1 MTGLDYFVFALG
13 ALLIVSILAGVLSS
27 RIGAP
32 LLLVFLVIGMLIGED
47 GLGGVQF
54 DNFPL
59 AYLIGSLALA
69 VILFDGGFRTPLSS
83 VRVAWRPAAVL
94 ATLGVVITA
103 AATAGFAAPAFGG
116 RWLPS
121 LLAGAIVASTDAA
134 AVFLLLHQ
142 QGMQLRRRVSATLEV
157 ESGANDPVAI
167 FLTVGLV
174 DAIVHPAPDLSLGLL
189 QTLALQ
195 MGVGTVAGFAGG
207 WLISW
212 SVNRLELAP
221 GLYPVFVVSGALAV
235 FGGTQILGGSGFLAV
250 YLAGIVA
257 GNRRTRASLLIRRF
271 HDGIAW
277 ISQIVMFLMLGLLVT
292 PTRLVGDLAPAALVA
307 GGLIFIARPLAVSL
321 CLLPFGF
328 SRAELLFI
336 SWVGLRGAVPIF
348 LAILPVLG
356 GVPDAMR
363 YFDIA
368 FLVVLASLVLQG
380 WTIPWLAR
388 RLGLEVPPQP
398 EPSGR
403 LDLMLPSRM
412 DRELI
417 GYRVNERSAVAG
429 KTLDSLTLPRRT
441 RVLSLLRG
449 DAVVPQPAV
458 GVLQPGDYILLLC
471 PPEQIFHLD
480 RLFVPRRAVSAPRE
494 GTALGDFSF
503 DGATTLGALTQ
514 LYDLTLPDEDRDMTV
529 GDYLA
534 ERLGKDASV
543 GDVLRLGGSALVVRE
558 VADGRIVSVGLR
570 LDVTEPPL
578 LPAPVRKVIA
588 AGRALA
594 TRMRDRLRRRK
605 G

>member
-1 MTGLDYFVFALG
+1 MTGLDHLIFAIG
-13 ALLIVSILAGVLSS
+13 TLLIISILAGVLSS

-47 GLGGVQF
+47 GPGGVQF

-59 AYLIGSLALA
+59 AYLVGSLALA
-69 VILFDGGFRTPLSS
+69 VILFDGGFRTPLPSI
-83 VRVAWRPAAVL
+83 RVGWRPAAVL
-94 ATLGVVITA
+94 ATVGVAITA
-103 AATAGFAAPAFGG
+103 AVTAGFATPAFGG
-116 RWLPS
+116 HWLPA
-121 LLAGAIVASTDAA
+121 LLAGATVASTDAA

-167 FLTVGLV
+167 FLTVALASAV
-174 DAIVHPAPDLSLGLL
+174 VHPAPDLSLALL
-189 QTLALQ
+189 RTLGLQ
-195 MGVGTVAGFAGG
+195 MGLGAVIGLAGG
-207 WLISW
+207 WLLSW
-212 SVNRLELAP
+212 SVNRLELAS
-221 GLYPVFVVSGALAV
+221 GLYPVFVVAGALAV
-235 FGGTQILGGSGFLAV
+235 FGGTQMLGGSGFLAV

-257 GNRRTRASLLIRRF
+257 GNRRTRASRLIRRF

-292 PTRLVGDLAPAALVA
+292 PTSLIADLASAAFIA
-307 GGLIFIARPLAVSL
+307 AGLIFVARPLAVWL

-328 SRAELLFI
+328 SRAELLFV

-348 LAILPVLG
+348 LAIIPVLG

-398 EPSGR
+398 EPSGT
-403 LDLMLPSRM
+403 LDLMLPSQM

-417 GYRVNERSAVAG
+417 GYRVNEQSAVAG
-429 KTLDSLTLPRRT
+429 KTLDAIALPRRT
-441 RVLSLLRG
+441 RLMSLLRD
-449 DAVVPQPAV
+449 DAVVPQQAV
-458 GVLQPGDYILLLC
+458 GALRPGDYVLLLC
-471 PPEQIFHLD
+471 PPEQIFNLD
-480 RLFVPRRAVSAPRE
+480 RQFVPRRLEAARLDSAS
-494 GTALGDFSF
+494 LGDFAF
-503 DGATTLGALTQ
+503 DGATTLATLAR
-514 LYDLTLPDEDRDMTV
+514 LYELVVPDADPGMTV

-534 ERLGKDASV
+534 DRLGKDASIGDAYRV
-543 GDVLRLGGSALVVRE
+543 GETALVVRE
-558 VADGRIVSVGLR
+558 IADRRIVSVGLQ

-578 LPAPVRKVIA
+578 LPAPLRKA
-588 AGRALA
+588 ASSLGALA
-594 TRMRDRLRRRK
+594 ARMRDRVAPRK